1 MMNDFDL
8 LLLLV
13 VVAVVCD
20 EVDDID
26 IDVDEFCL
34 LDIIDII

>member
-8 LLLLV
+8 LLLV
-13 VVAVVCD
+13 VVVVCD

>member
-13 VVAVVCD
+13 VVVCD